1 MQFSHHLFMI
11 LCLENV
17 EGIKNELGIFPFRK
31 KIHFLVF
38 WKLYFGWN
46 EIFLE
51 FLVHNECALNGL
63 SRAILAH
70 QSEGIAILAK
80 AI

>member
-1 MQFSHHLFMI
+1 MKWVFSHFVKKFIFWFFGNYI
-11 LCLENV
+11 LD
-17 EGIKNELGIFPFRK
+17 G
-31 KIHFLVF
+31 
-38 WKLYFGWN
+38 N